1 MADEGFGIDFEG
13 EVAVVV
19 NDVAM
24 GAGRGRSRR
33 GNCADR
39 AC

>member
-19 NDVAM
+19 TDVAM
-24 GAGRGRSRR
+24 GVTRPKPPRQS
-33 GNCADR
+33 C
-39 AC
+39 